1 MASITIRNLDD
12 PVKERL
18 RVRAALHGVSM
29 EEEARRIL
37 RTALD
42 TGAAETGLGSRIEK
56 IWSEAGGWDL
66 PELERSMPRPS
77 PFEDPD
83 QE

>member
-12 PVKERL
+12 QVKEQL

-42 TGAAETGLGSRIEK
+42 TGTAETGLGSRIADL
-56 IWSEAGGWDL
+56 WSGAGGWDI
-66 PELERSMPRPS
+66 PEFERSLPRRS
-77 PFEDPD
+77 PFGDPN
-83 QE
+83 EE